1 MLARTMFLTVLVGG
15 PLAGTLMGM
24 FADPQMKPPPEPAW
38 RSARPD
44 PVDGQPRRIVE
55 LGPQDLS
62 PTWYVDRM
70 PTWKRR
76 AAEREAAAYALP
88 RYADYPAEP
97 ATIPPAEP
105 AADQATGRDTQADAG
120 AEANPPLP
128 MTAGTAPEPSL

>member
-44 PVDGQPRRIVE
+44 PVYGQPQRIVE

-76 AAEREAAAYALP
+76 AADTVDLR
-88 RYADYPAEP
+88 ADFGQVGLGIGLLGFLDGFLSHFSP
-97 ATIPPAEP
+97 
-105 AADQATGRDTQADAG
+105 G
-120 AEANPPLP
+120 NP
-128 MTAGTAPEPSL
+128 S